1 MSPSILLI
9 ATETTAHPVAEA
21 LRLELRAEVETTP
34 SRRSALT
41 SLRRRDFS
49 LVLIDE
55 GLAAADT
62 AVADLLYQN
71 SGAALILELNFAI
84 SSSARIVRQA
94 RAALVRQTQDQA
106 QARIAA
112 AAAIHSELNGSL
124 SSLLLESEMAL
135 REANPTQAPRLRH
148 LVQLASDLRDRL
160 RP

>member
-1 MSPSILLI
+1 MPPSILLI

-62 AVADLLYQN
+62 TAADLLYQN

-84 SSSARIVRQA
+84 SSAARIVRQA
-94 RAALVRQTQDQA
+94 RAAPRSPDPGP
-106 QARIAA
+106 
-112 AAAIHSELNGSL
+112 GSGPH
-124 SSLLLESEMAL
+124 
-135 REANPTQAPRLRH
+135 RRRRRH
-148 LVQLASDLRDRL
+148 
-160 RP
+160 P